1 MTASGTWGRKFGTL
15 GAMRRRPDGTEVKV
29 EVTTY
34 RSDTYDPDSRK
45 PEVNYGDTL
54 EGDLSRRD
62 FTVNAMALRV
72 PDLQFV
78 DPFGGAS
85 DLSKGVLRTP
95 VDPRQSFDDDPLRMM
110 RAVRFVAQLAS
121 VSRRTRPRRL
131 PRCATASTSYPP
143 SACATN

>member
-1 MTASGTWGRKFGTL
+1 MTASGTWGASSARWVL
-15 GAMRRRPDGTEVKV
+15 CAARRHRGPRW
-29 EVTTY
+29 
-34 RSDTYDPDSRK
+34 RSPPIAPTRTIRTRV

-95 VDPRQSFDDDPLRMM
+95 VDPRQSM
-110 RAVRFVAQLAS
+110 
-121 VSRRTRPRRL
+121 TTI
-131 PRCATASTSYPP
+131 RCV
-143 SACATN
+143 